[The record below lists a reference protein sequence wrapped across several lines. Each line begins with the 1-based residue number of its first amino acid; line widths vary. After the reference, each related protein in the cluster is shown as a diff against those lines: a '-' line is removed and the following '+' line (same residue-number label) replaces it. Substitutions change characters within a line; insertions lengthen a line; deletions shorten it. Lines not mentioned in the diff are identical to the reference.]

1 MRFRPALIVLGA
13 VLLLL
18 VMTFLPFP
26 ASGGKT
32 SFLRP
37 FDLLAGTR
45 VPPPRPPYFAE
56 RIVRA
61 LRIARSLPITRR
73 PVKIPN
79 VPEAAGQAVVQPI
92 EASSENALDAFFRAM
107 EDRVRGIGNVRIAYF
122 GDSIVEGDLITQ
134 DLRTSFQKAFGG
146 SGAGFLPIASEVAPF
161 RITVSQDFSLNW
173 KTVSILQRRPA
184 APVGISG
191 FVYLPLNKPAAEGA
205 DPAAAPWVE
214 YKAPAKRSLLKE
226 FRRLRVFYEWAEAPA
241 VLEWTADDRPPVEIA
256 LEPGAGVH
264 EAVIEPDPPAAKLR
278 LVFRSPN
285 TLSVYGASWE
295 GGDGVQVDN
304 FAVRGNSGLPLRE
317 IPVDVLRDFDARL
330 RYNLIILHFGTN
342 VASPEM
348 KSYGWYGQGM
358 IETIR
363 HFREAFPE
371 ASILLVGAGDRSIKE
386 GLDYVTLPGLTDLVE
401 VQRRAAEKTGSAFF
415 DLFGA
420 MGGTN
425 SMVAWVRHEPP
436 LAALDYT
443 HLSGGGSRRVAGF
456 LYNALLARFRAFED
470 SLDR

>member
-1 MRFRPALIVLGA
+1 MRFRPALIILGA

-18 VMTFLPFP
+18 LATFLPFP
-26 ASGGKT
+26 AAGGKA

-37 FDLLAGTR
+37 FDLLAGAR

-56 RIVRA
+56 RLIRA
-61 LRIARSLPITRR
+61 LRIARSLPVTRR
-73 PVKIPN
+73 LVKIPD
-79 VPEAAGQAVVQPI
+79 VPEAAGQAVLQPI
-92 EASSENALDAFFRAM
+92 EAASENALDAFFRAL
-107 EDRVRGIGNVRIAYF
+107 EDRVRGTGNVRIAYF

-134 DLRTSFQKAFGG
+134 DLRSSFQKAFGG
-146 SGAGFLPIASEVAPF
+146 GGAGFLPIASEVAPF
-161 RITVSQDFSLNW
+161 RITVIHDFSLNW

-191 FVYLPLNKPAAEGA
+191 FVYLPLNKAAAEGV
-205 DPAAAPWVE
+205 DPSAEAWVE
-214 YKAPAKRSLLKE
+214 YKAPGRRPLLKE
-226 FRRLRVFYEWAEAPA
+226 FRRLRVFYEGAEAPA
-241 VLEWTADDRPPVEIA
+241 VLEWIADARPPVEIA
-256 LEPGAGVH
+256 LEPGLGVR

-278 LVFRSPN
+278 LVFRAPN
-285 TLSVYGASWE
+285 ALSVYGVSWE

-317 IPVDVLRDFDARL
+317 LSVDVLRNFDARL
-330 RYNLIILHFGTN
+330 RYSLIILHFGTN

-348 KSYGWYGQGM
+348 KGYGWYGQGM

-363 HFREAFPE
+363 HFQAAFPE
-371 ASILLVGAGDRSIKE
+371 ASILIVGAGDRSIKD
-386 GLDYVTLPGLTDLVE
+386 GLDYITLPGLQDLVE
-401 VQRRAAEKTGSAFF
+401 TQRRAAEKTGSAFF

-425 SMVAWVRHEPP
+425 SMVAWVRHVPP

-443 HLSGGGSRRVAGF
+443 HLSGGGSRRVAGY

-470 SLDR
+470 GRDR